1 MLLVVLAAGCG
12 SSKAKVSSALPTTA
26 PPGTS
31 AGSTTTAAAGSGSI
45 AAAQQDAAAIA
56 QLPAAIK
63 SKGSLTVAL
72 DASYAPD
79 EFIDTDGK
87 TVIGMDADMITAI
100 GQVLGLSVSLG
111 NVKFDAIIPGLA
123 SGKYDVGASSF
134 TPTLDR
140 QKTVDFVTYFQAG
153 EGYYISANSTKT
165 YNGLDSL
172 CGAKVAVEKTT
183 TEESD
188 AQAQTKKCTAAG
200 KGAIDVQSY
209 DDQNAANLAVSSG
222 RADVGFLDS
231 QVAAYVVAQSKEQFK
246 QVGTP
251 FSTAPYGMAVP
262 KGGGMA
268 QPMLAAVKDLIA
280 SGIYA
285 KILDKWA
292 LKDGAITSPVINGAT
307 S

>member
-1 MLLVVLAAGCG
+1 MVALVVAGCG
-12 SSKAKVSSALPTTA
+12 SSKSSTSSAP
-26 PPGTS
+26 
-31 AGSTTTAAAGSGSI
+31 TTTAASGAAATTTTTAAPGSI
-45 AAAQQDAAAIA
+45 PAATQDAAAVA
-56 QLPAAIK
+56 QLPAAVK

-87 TVIGMDADMITAI
+87 TVIGMDADMVTAI
-100 GQVLGLSVSLG
+100 GQVLGLKVSLN
-111 NVKFDAIIPGLA
+111 NVMFAAIIPGLA

-140 QKTVDFVTYFQAG
+140 QTTVDFVTYFQAG

-231 QVAAYVVAQSKEQFK
+231 QVAAYAVAQAKGQFK
-246 QVGTP
+246 LVGTP
-251 FSTAPYGMAVP
+251 FSVAPYGMAVP
-262 KGGGMA
+262 KDGGMA

-292 LKDGAITSPVINGAT
+292 VKDGAITGPVINGAT